1 MVITRKMID
10 EVIQYASKYPQPESP
25 VSYYITANSMN
36 AFKNRAAVEGKKR
49 KGIKITGEKCEI
61 SHKVWKNVV
70 VFEAYAGK
78 ELKCVTMVGT
88 GTEDNSAT
96 IARVPEG
103 CDRLMAVGWDGKRL
117 EVFHL

>member
-1 MVITRKMID
+1 M
-10 EVIQYASKYPQPESP
+10 
-25 VSYYITANSMN
+25 
-36 AFKNRAAVEGKKR
+36 
-49 KGIKITGEKCEI
+49 
-61 SHKVWKNVV
+61 WKNVV